1 MKRHIQEQRVFWG
14 NRNIRA
20 KMENSTE
27 GLEDDVGNLS
37 QGVEEKERKKNDNK
51 KILKLENRSSRSKI

>member
-1 MKRHIQEQRVFWG
+1 
-14 NRNIRA
+14 
-20 KMENSTE
+20 MENSTE